1 MFEKKYKV
9 EDLHVVWLG
18 RVRQL
23 DKVTVEINHIEN
35 PYVIVKDY
43 HHYHTKS
50 WENCK
55 DVFNNTEYHRF
66 SGESHVGGIYFQYMK
81 PLSTIF
87 PTKEKVT
94 KTELVALYHR
104 LNKLDKEETN
114 EQNKE
119 DEVKNDTPQNN
130 NEDDNKIEDRI
141 LKLILTTTDKINA
154 LDLSNEKRTEIL
166 TTLKTLAEYYIS
178 TLITLK
184 SQGQN
189 PTTLSSPITELE
201 LECKNKIAEIELSLN
216 DVEKTENLKKQ
227 LIMVKQRLK

>member
-9 EDLHVVWLG
+9 GDLHIVRLG
-18 RVRQL
+18 RVREVDEETL
-23 DKVTVEINHIEN
+23 EINHIEN
-35 PYVIVKDY
+35 PFVIVKEY
-43 HHYHTKS
+43 WHNSQKHL
-50 WENCK
+50 ENCN
-55 DVFNNTEYHRF
+55 DVFNNTLYYRF
-66 SGESHVGGIYFQYMK
+66 SGLSHVGGIYFQYQS

-87 PTKEKVT
+87 PTKEKIT
-94 KTELVALYHR
+94 KKELIKLYNE
-104 LNKLDKEETN
+104 LNELDKEETN
-114 EQNKE
+114 EQDKE

-166 TTLKTLAEYYIS
+166 TSLKTLAEYYIS

-227 LIMVKQRLK
+227 LVMVKQRLK

>member
-1 MFEKKYKV
+1 MFKKKYKV
-9 EDLHVVWLG
+9 GDLHIVWLG
-18 RVRQL
+18 KVKKL
-23 DKVTVEINHIEN
+23 DNGNLRLNSIEN
-35 PYVIVKDY
+35 QYVIVKDY
-43 HHYHTKS
+43 YHNSQRYFET
-50 WENCK
+50 CK
-55 DVFNNTEYHRF
+55 DVFNNTKYHRF
-66 SGESHVGGIYFQYMK
+66 SSESHIGGIYYEYES
-81 PLSTIF
+81 PLSAIF

-104 LNKLDKEETN
+104 LNKLDKEETQ

-119 DEVKNDTPQNN
+119 DEIKNDTPQNN

-184 SQGQN
+184 SQRQN

-227 LIMVKQRLK
+227 LVMVKQRLK

>member
-9 EDLHVVWLG
+9 GDLHIVWLG
-18 RVRQL
+18 RVREL
-23 DKVTVEINHIEN
+23 DNGKLRLNSIEN

-43 HHYHTKS
+43 HHYYTKS

-66 SGESHVGGIYFQYMK
+66 SGESHVGSIYFQYQS

-87 PTKEKVT
+87 PTKEKIT
-94 KTELVALYHR
+94 KKELIKLYNE
-104 LNKLDKEETN
+104 LNGLDKEETN
-114 EQNKE
+114 EQDKE
-119 DEVKNDTPQNN
+119 VEVKNDTPQNN

-227 LIMVKQRLK
+227 LVMVKQRLK